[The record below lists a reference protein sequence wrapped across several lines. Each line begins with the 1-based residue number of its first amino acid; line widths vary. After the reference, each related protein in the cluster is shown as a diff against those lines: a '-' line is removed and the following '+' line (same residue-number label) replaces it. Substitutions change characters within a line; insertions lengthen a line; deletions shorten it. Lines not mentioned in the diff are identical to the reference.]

1 MVILSLNNYSAYSN
15 IVYMRIG
22 RRRDNNSLGGRNI
35 LIGMVVVTMV
45 CGALNLLLGGR
56 VEAFT
61 CNDVVNTLGEA
72 TGGKIYNPSLYSAC
86 ALVHPEGQYSQG
98 AMWINSDE
106 NSWAATV
113 KLPKDHQVHSLNVFV
128 HGAVLKEMDNK
139 DAYAECIR
147 IYKKSGNTIVENMLS
162 YDNWGYN
169 NSFGSCD
176 DVANVDS
183 SLIPFKG
190 NRVLLRPNNKTPWTS
205 QITHKRSRSVQL
217 DLSTLSSWGATPT
230 VNGGHIVYSNV
241 RLDVFRCWR
250 NKKEEKS
257 DGQIV
262 LGNRGACGA
271 SPSTLAIEGN
281 VFYGKSYVWRTED
294 GKSSGINTGEVY
306 TGDARA
312 NTATLVLDNCE
323 EGCKVSFQHELK
335 KTGYNF
341 GHRVSYDVKNETN
354 RTISSEGWNRQ
365 LQLGTVMGGNLSPAY
380 GFNVGNNYTRNFP
393 ANAFEIVLYPGEI
406 YCSEFNF
413 GLYVAKDA
421 NDQSERSSKN
431 AGLRACAK
439 AKGTLATSV
448 SLKINNKEKNVY
460 IKPSDSVSLQV
471 DYVSNPQ
478 KAFGLGFRRVELSES
493 ETFTQ
498 DKWSKK
504 LGAVLSEGGRPGWEN
519 RLFVYKNST
528 KLKDVNYE
536 SGTKCSTSIFS
547 VERTQMGDD
556 WRCSLEDKSISGFE
570 VGKSYAFYAKTS
582 NKTPKS
588 IRIGSSGTYLVV
600 RPDIGELESRHVN
613 VVVPYNFKNTTTVK
627 SVGKINNDDSSGVND
642 GLSLGEN
649 EVKYNVNVGVKWNT
663 KVNSEYSTNVPNAQS
678 GIEWCVS
685 ANGKGSDA
693 DCQEGKRK
701 RVIRSHENGESI
713 QETLMSNNNDGKG
726 YDKYITLNL
735 TDKDVKMGD
744 IVCVWSWLSPENSL
758 GDDNISFDWNRGSNI
773 TFSEKPSCKQVGKSP
788 TLQVWGGN
796 VFSEGALSV
805 SGATERKF
813 VYGEGDKTQIHN
825 FGSFGEL
832 GVFLGSNLEKEEEKE
847 KNHFASGASLG
858 YKGFKDGEPKPL
870 PSPQPGDDKVYHE
883 KPYLEGWFGGS
894 IGEKVDYGGL
904 TYYSYDGENMV
915 DGEDLAVKL
924 CGNNWLPWDNLQEEL
939 NEPKYCYD
947 LDDDISISEKTIG
960 KGQVVVI
967 KTDRGVTINGDLR
980 YRSEDA
986 YTSLSDIPKFIIIA
1000 RDIDIACTVKQ
1011 IDGLL
1016 IATGTVNTCKA
1027 VDESGK
1033 DLDKNDKAY
1042 SEQLIVS
1049 GAIIANTLEAKRTYG
1064 AGPGVYSIVPAEII
1078 KFDPSLYDLGI
1089 GSTESEPRIVNVTEL
1104 APRY

>member
-113 KLPKDHQVHSLNVFV
+113 KLPKDHQVHSFNVFV

-147 IYKKSGNTIVENMLS
+147 IYKKSNNTIVENMLS
-162 YDNWGYN
+162 YDNWGYE

-190 NRVLLRPNNKTPWTS
+190 NRVLRRLNNKTPWTS
-205 QITHKRSRSVQL
+205 QITHKSSRSVQL
-217 DLSTLSSWGATPT
+217 DLSTLNSLGATPT
-230 VNGGHIVYSNV
+230 VNGGHIVYNNV
-241 RLDVFRCWR
+241 KLDVFRCWR
-250 NKKEEKS
+250 DIKEEKS
-257 DGQIV
+257 DGQLV

-306 TGDARA
+306 TGSARA

-323 EGCKVSFQHELK
+323 RGCKVSFQHELK

-341 GHRVSYDVKNETN
+341 NHRVSYDVKNETN

-380 GFNVGNNYTRNFP
+380 GFNTGNNYTRYFP

-421 NDQSERSSKN
+421 NDQSERSSNN

-448 SLKINNKEKNVY
+448 SLKINNKKENVY

-478 KAFGLGFRRVELSES
+478 KAFGLGFRRVELSAS
-493 ETFTQ
+493 EMFTQ

-504 LGAVLSEGGRPGWEN
+504 LGALLSEGGRPGWEN
-519 RLFVYKNST
+519 RLLVYKNST
-528 KLKDVNYE
+528 KVKDVNYQ
-536 SGTKCSTSIFS
+536 SGAKCSTSIFS
-547 VERTQMGDD
+547 VERTQMGED

-588 IRIGSSGTYLVV
+588 IWISSSGTYLVV
-600 RPDIGELESRHVN
+600 RHDIGELESSHVN
-613 VVVPYNFKNTTTVK
+613 VVVPYNFLNTTTVK
-627 SVGKINNDDSSGVND
+627 SVGKINNDDPSDVND

-649 EVKYNVNVGVKWNT
+649 EVKYNVNVGVKWNG
-663 KVNSEYSTNVPNAQS
+663 KVKSEYSTNVPNAQS

-685 ANGKGSDA
+685 ANGDWSDA

-701 RVIRSHENGESI
+701 RVTRSHENGESI

-726 YDKYITLNL
+726 YDKYITLDL
-735 TDKDVKMGD
+735 TDKDVKVGD
-744 IVCVWSWLSPENSL
+744 MVCVWSWLSPENSR
-758 GDDNISFDWNRGSNI
+758 GDDNISSDWDRGSNI
-773 TFSEKPSCKQVGKSP
+773 TFSENPICKPVGKSP

-796 VFSEGALSV
+796 VFSKGELSV
-805 SGATERKF
+805 TEPFSRTF
-813 VYGEGDKTQIHN
+813 GSDTRYY
-825 FGSFGEL
+825 GSFGEL
-832 GVFLGSNLEKEEEKE
+832 GVFANNSGY
-847 KNHFASGASLG
+847 FVSGAALG
-858 YKGFKDGEPKPL
+858 YSVLSNNELLPK
-870 PSPQPGDDKVYHE
+870 YE
-883 KPYLEGWFGGS
+883 FGSGGYTTGTMNDINS
-894 IGEKVDYGGL
+894 GKWYGGGDNTDGNYL
-904 TYYSYDGENMV
+904 KNNYDNSVNINAISGIWDKNCGGDGFPKWNNNSLDIQGEGSFCF
-915 DGEDLAVKL
+915 DGVVGDEFEVGEGESALVLGKGKTVLIKSSEKDVKIL
-924 CGNNWLPWDNLQEEL
+924 GNLVYDDEKYGNLSE
-939 NEPKYCYD
+939 
-947 LDDDISISEKTIG
+947 ISKWIIISEG
-960 KGQVVVI
+960 
-967 KTDRGVTINGDLR
+967 
-980 YRSEDA
+980 
-986 YTSLSDIPKFIIIA
+986 
-1000 RDIDIACTVKQ
+1000 DIDISCNVTR

-1016 IATGTVNTCKA
+1016 IAGGTVNTCK
-1027 VDESGK
+1027 VISNDEK
-1033 DLDKNDKAY
+1033 DQDINNEEHSK
-1042 SEQLIVS
+1042 QLIVN
-1049 GAIIANTLEAKRTYG
+1049 GAIIANKLVAKRTYG
-1064 AGPGVYSIVPAEII
+1064 AGPDVYSIVPAEII
-1078 KFDPSLYDLGI
+1078 MFDPSLYGLGAEGGEI
-1089 GSTESEPRIVNVTEL
+1089 NPKIVNVTEL